1 MQYRNLRTSDGTALE
16 GSIRYSFGCFP
27 KEPGTPFFFVEDVE
41 GDLIDRTQS
50 SPGSFEFLGLI
61 SLLNAFFD
69 LGYEISKL
77 QSGLHK
83 IDLVVLIKSEWNIK
97 RYKRIFLDAD
107 GTIAIKD
114 YPGGHEDFISDYL
127 KWPSEKKISYL
138 AEQ

>member
-1 MQYRNLRTSDGTALE
+1 MQYRNLRASNGASLE
-16 GSIRYSFGCFP
+16 GSFRYSFGCFP
-27 KEPGTPFFFVEDVE
+27 IEPGTPFFFVEDVK
-41 GDLIDRTQS
+41 GDLIDKTQS

-77 QSGLHK
+77 PSGLHR
-83 IDLVVLIKSEWNIK
+83 IDLVVSERSEWNIN
-97 RYKRIFLDAD
+97 RYKRILLDDD
-107 GTIAIKD
+107 GSIAKKE